1 MNRDALQHHLDAHGQ
16 GHTLA
21 HWDRLDEHARAHLA
35 AQLLALD
42 LAQLTR
48 LHRSGDGL
56 AKLDLATLQ
65 PVEPL
70 TPDAPTRA
78 TARTRGEEALHKGE
92 VAVLLVAG
100 GQGSRLGFEQPKGM
114 FPVGPLSGK
123 TLFQLHAEKVLALR
137 RHHGA
142 AIPFLIMTSPATH
155 TATEAFFHTH
165 RYFGLPSDEV
175 LFFQQ
180 GTMPALDAQSGKL
193 LLETPGSLFL
203 SPDGHGGA
211 LTALA
216 KSGLLARLK
225 EQGVQTVFY
234 FQVDNPLVAIADPV
248 FVGLHHLHGAE
259 VSSKCVAKRDASERA
274 GIFARTTNEGES
286 GRCLIVEY
294 SDLPAEMAAQT
305 TPEGRLRW
313 RAASPAIHLFAV
325 SFLERMTAGDGQGI
339 PFHVARKKV
348 PHLDD
353 PTPQSENGLKFE
365 RFIFDVLPQAERW
378 LVVETPR
385 EEEFAPLK
393 NAEGDDSPATVRAAL
408 LAQAARWVQA
418 AGARAE
424 GEVELSPLFA
434 LDEAELRRKVAAGTV
449 VTGYRE

>member
-1 MNRDALQHHLDAHGQ
+1 MNRDALERHLAAHGQ

-21 HWDRLDEHARAHLA
+21 HWDRLDEHARAQLV

-42 LAQLTR
+42 LEQLAR

-56 AKLDLATLQ
+56 AKLDLTTLQ

-70 TPDAPTRA
+70 ALDPASRSVGE
-78 TARTRGEEALHKGE
+78 TALQQGE

-100 GQGSRLGFEQPKGM
+100 GQGSRLGFEQPKGLY
-114 FPVGPLSGK
+114 PVGPLSGK

-137 RHHGA
+137 RRHGS

-155 TATEAFFHTH
+155 TATEAFFHAH
-165 RYFGLPSDEV
+165 RNFGLPGDEV

-180 GTMPALDAQSGKL
+180 GTMPALDAQTGRL

-203 SPDGHGGA
+203 SPDGHGGT

-225 EQGVQTVFY
+225 EQGIRTVFY
-234 FQVDNPLVAIADPV
+234 FQVDNPLVAVADPV
-248 FVGLHHLHGAE
+248 FVGMHRLHGAE
-259 VSSKCVAKRDASERA
+259 VSSKCVPKRDASERA
-274 GIFARTTNEGES
+274 GIFAQTKEGQN

-294 SDLPAEMAAQT
+294 SDLPTEMAAQT

-313 RAASPAIHLFAV
+313 RAASPAIHLFEVA
-325 SFLERMTAGDGQGI
+325 FLERMTAGDGQGI

-353 PTPQSENGLKFE
+353 PTPQTENGLKFE

-385 EEEFAPLK
+385 EDEFAPLK
-393 NAEGDDSPATVRAAL
+393 NAQGDDSPATVRAAL
-408 LAQAARWVQA
+408 LAQAARWVHA
-418 AGARAE
+418 AGAKAD

-434 LDEAELRRKVAAGTV
+434 LDETELRRKVAAGTRI
-449 VTGYRE
+449 TGYQE